1 VAHHTWPLFIPRKG
15 GSTKI
20 SRFLFLGA
28 AIIGINIVVIEALP
42 MMFHGQEMSPQDKM
56 QAQMMKYGTPGKAH
70 EFLKRFV
77 GDWDV
82 EITATPPMPGAPP
95 QKSKGTMKSQLI
107 FDGRFLK
114 SDFDGYMGPSASK
127 GLQINGYDLYKNVY
141 TTIWL
146 DSWSTS
152 FLVLAGKLD
161 ASGNVLASTGESPDP
176 MTDGK
181 TMEKL
186 RTVVTFMGEGR
197 YKFELYMAA
206 PNGQEQKTLEMVYTR
221 RGMM

>member
-1 VAHHTWPLFIPRKG
+1 MIFQ
-15 GSTKI
+15 
-20 SRFLFLGA
+20 
-28 AIIGINIVVIEALP
+28 
-42 MMFHGQEMSPQDKM
+42 GQEMSPQEKM
-56 QAQMMKYGTPGKAH
+56 QAQMMKYGTPAKPH

-82 EITATPPMPGAPP
+82 DITAIPPMPGAAP

-107 FDGRFLK
+107 FDGRFLR
-114 SDFDGYMGPSASK
+114 SDFDGMMGDSPSK
-127 GLQINGYDLYKNVY
+127 GLQINGYDLFKNVY

-146 DSWSTS
+146 DSWSTG
-152 FLVLAGKLD
+152 FLVLTGKLD
-161 ASGNVLASTGESPDP
+161 AAGNVLTSTGESPDP

-186 RTVVTFMGEGR
+186 RTVVTFMGDGKYR
-197 YKFELYMAA
+197 FELYMAA

-221 RGMM
+221 RGVM